1 MKMMKAF
8 KLLTVSA
15 LVMALLVGCGAKED
29 KYNTVMEQK
38 KITVGLSADYPPFE
52 FIIKDENG
60 KEQIVGYDIM
70 IMEEVAKDLGV
81 ELVIDN
87 MSFEAALQAAS
98 SGKVDVVM
106 SGMDPTP
113 EREKQMLF
121 SDEYYKAE
129 AGVLVRAEDADKY
142 KTAEDLKGMKIG
154 VQKGTTFEDV
164 ATQIPDAQQEQ
175 LVKVNDLVLALET
188 GRVEAVLAEM
198 PVAKAYA
205 KNNSKVVVASVELQ
219 AASEGYVAGFNKSS
233 VKLQEAVNKTIQ
245 RLKEAGKLDQFV
257 AEANALAEKTA
268 EEQQELS
275 VRRVEVWKSAANA
288 ALFHF

>member
-245 RLKEAGKLDQFV
+245 RLKEEGKLDQFV

-268 EEQQELS
+268 EE
-275 VRRVEVWKSAANA
+275 
-288 ALFHF
+288 

>member
-15 LVMALLVGCGAKED
+15 LVMALLAGCGAKED

-52 FIIKDENG
+52 FIVKDENG
-60 KEQIVGYDIM
+60 TEKIVGYDIM

-81 ELVIDN
+81 ELDIDN
-87 MSFEAALQAAS
+87 MAFDAALAAVS
-98 SGKVDVVM
+98 AGKVDIVM
-106 SGMDPTP
+106 SGMDPT
-113 EREKQMLF
+113 EKRAKVMLF

-154 VQKGTTFEDV
+154 VQKGSTFEEV
-164 ATQIPDAQQEQ
+164 ATQIPDSQQEQ

-188 GRVEAVLAEM
+188 GRVDAVLAEL

-205 KNNSKVVVASVELQ
+205 KNNTKVVVSSVELQ

-245 RLKEAGKLDQFV
+245 RLKDEGKLEQFV
-257 AEANALAEKTA
+257 AEANALADKTA
-268 EEQQELS
+268 DEE
-275 VRRVEVWKSAANA
+275 
-288 ALFHF
+288 